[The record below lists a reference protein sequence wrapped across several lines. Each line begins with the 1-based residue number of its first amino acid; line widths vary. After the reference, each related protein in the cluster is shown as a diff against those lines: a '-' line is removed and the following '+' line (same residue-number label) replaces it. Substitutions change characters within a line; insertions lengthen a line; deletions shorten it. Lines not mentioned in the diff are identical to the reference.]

1 MTSKWSRPIVAL
13 LVLVGAL
20 AALAASASAQGFK
33 ITKLGKGKM
42 VASSAQVFDTAAGD
56 IECKKASAA
65 LEFTALEFVVLEV
78 PKLAY
83 SECSG
88 LGGAA
93 HVTTAAL
100 AFDANGSMQLEKDMS
115 IEPEV
120 AGCSF
125 VFERATAEA
134 ISYSITK
141 GGVLVLDTDI
151 SKLPYSGTG
160 GICGVSGKATYTGVL
175 EAEDTGGKFY

>member
-1 MTSKWSRPIVAL
+1 MTHKWNTAIVAL
-13 LVLVGAL
+13 IVLAGTL
-20 AALAASASAQGFK
+20 PASAAAQGFK
-33 ITKLGKGKM
+33 ITKIGKGKI
-42 VASSAQVFDTAAGD
+42 VSGSTQVFDTAAGD

-88 LGGAA
+88 LGGTA

-100 AFDANGSMQLEKDMS
+100 EFDANGAMQLEKAMT
-115 IEPEV
+115 IEPEA

-125 VFERATAEA
+125 VFERATGEA
-134 ISYSITK
+134 VSYSITK
-141 GGVLVLDTDI
+141 SGLLVLDLDI
-151 SKLPYSGTG
+151 SNLPYSGTG
-160 GICGVSGKATYTGVL
+160 GVCGGSGKATYNGVL

>member
-1 MTSKWSRPIVAL
+1 MTRKWNTSIVVAL
-13 LVLVGAL
+13 IVLAGAL
-20 AALAASASAQGFK
+20 PASASAQGFK
-33 ITKLGKGKM
+33 ITKIGKGKM
-42 VASSAQVFDTAAGD
+42 VAGSAQLIKTAAGT

-88 LGGAA
+88 LGGAV

-100 AFDANGSMQLEKDMS
+100 EFDANGSMQLEKVMT
-115 IEPEV
+115 IEPEG

-125 VFERATAEA
+125 VFERATGEA

-141 GGVLVLDTDI
+141 SGLQVLDLDI
-151 SKLPYSGTG
+151 SNLPYSGTG
-160 GICGVSGKATYTGVL
+160 GVCGGSGKATYTGVL